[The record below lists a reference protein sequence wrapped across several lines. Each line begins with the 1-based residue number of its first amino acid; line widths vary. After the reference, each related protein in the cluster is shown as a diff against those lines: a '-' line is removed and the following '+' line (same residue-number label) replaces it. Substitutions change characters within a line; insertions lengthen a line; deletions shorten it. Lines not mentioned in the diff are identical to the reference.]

1 MTPIT
6 AATAI
11 MVVTPEISI
20 SHRTRATMLAAAGSR
35 GFSSSVAGSLMSEDS
50 QKEAGSRSDTVIVT
64 DAEAGTRIDRLL
76 AARVADLSRSRLK
89 ALILAGEVA
98 IGGRTIRDPG
108 HKVNAGDDITV
119 AVPAPEDP
127 TPAAEAIPLNVVYED
142 DDLIVIDKPKGL
154 VVH

>member
-11 MVVTPEISI
+11 IVVTPEISI

-35 GFSSSVAGSLMSEDS
+35 GFSSSVAGSLMADGS
-50 QKEAGSRSDTVIVT
+50 QRRETVAVA

-98 IGGRTIRDPG
+98 IGGRTIR
-108 HKVNAGDDITV
+108 
-119 AVPAPEDP
+119 
-127 TPAAEAIPLNVVYED
+127 
-142 DDLIVIDKPKGL
+142 
-154 VVH
+154 